1 MEIGSRE
8 WLIVGAII
16 FILLIVIDGWRRMRA
31 QSNSLKIDIDDKLAE
46 LGEDNYN
53 PELPLGSAR
62 AYVPKDTDNKVG
74 YQSSPTNETNAQLE
88 QDNNIVLEKASND
101 KAINGQGLTDQ
112 QDLNAQALANTKE
125 AIQANIAQELNK
137 SEHSL
142 DSIQANDTPFDI
154 DPLSTLGNADGII
167 GSKRVVQN
175 IEQKN
180 DDIILENSYDVEKE
194 PQALVGKKPLVQE
207 PPKHSEVEHSEL
219 NESVPN
225 ESTPNDS
232 APNDSIHKESIDAK
246 EEASPVETKAQQ
258 PLAAIKSKFA
268 ELTIPDILKAK
279 VEDNTVEQ
287 TKLEHE
293 DTQSELSDTEQSIK
307 SMSDHDDSIPS
318 SRDFSADMFE
328 TLLEER
334 DSHDNHNK
342 NNSEPDELEQDDV
355 EDTQQDNTDKEVD
368 SEQPSFSL
376 SDEAKQQEIAALK
389 ARLKQ
394 LSNEDDAE
402 HSEDHFAYAKKA
414 VDKEKESIEQVLK
427 NASSHSG
434 HDFTNLPTANDDE
447 QVIKQFKDESSDIN
461 ETTVVDDEVD
471 LEDIEQELIKHPN
484 QEELNANILKQLDAL
499 NNTDNEQTVSE
510 QAEEI
515 EEAEANEFELTSLQG
530 LSANDDLDEQ
540 EVDEDVD
547 ASPVFD
553 DSADP
558 LMDGYDDSRSSKELV
573 EQFNHDLA
581 VDDQAVSNELDMPIS
596 EILKKKSQ
604 SQNQNPSTVQENNSE
619 VVDPLLESTEPVDE
633 IPVGIDTPINTDD
646 KHEHELESAQ
656 PSKEPEINGE
666 DDDHDSFD
674 EPAIADN
681 LGFSAFGDDPLM
693 ANFED
698 PYDIDED
705 DSEEQPDEEV
715 AEDNREVEETQSEQ
729 ALDNQA
735 DASAIDDNENELDE
749 SIDEEQISAP
759 AKKPRKL
766 IANVDDPEVVLIVTV
781 VAKDTHLDGG
791 ALKQVVEACGM
802 EFGDMDVFHRF
813 EDDKEKNTI
822 QFSMT
827 NAVKPG
833 TFDIAT
839 MEQSSTPGVSFFMS
853 MDEPLDAKNAL
864 DCMLATA
871 ETVAN
876 HLNGS
881 LLDDDH
887 SVLRPQTK
895 EHYKERIRIH
905 EMKKLHRRS

>member
-8 WLIVGAII
+8 WLIVGAVI

-53 PELPLGSAR
+53 PELPLGTAR
-62 AYVPKDTDNKVG
+62 AYVPKDTDNKIG
-74 YQSSPTNETNAQLE
+74 SNFARANETDDQLV
-88 QDNNIVLEKASND
+88 QNNILHNKAPVNKNIAQTQYSNTEALE
-101 KAINGQGLTDQ
+101 
-112 QDLNAQALANTKE
+112 NTKQ
-125 AIQANIAQELNK
+125 AIQANIAQELNQ
-137 SEHSL
+137 SEHSFNSV
-142 DSIQANDTPFDI
+142 DDQFNADA
-154 DPLSTLGNADGII
+154 LSMLGNVDGIV

-175 IEQKN
+175 KEEQISDSTSSDSYN
-180 DDIILENSYDVEKE
+180 SAIDSSDVVLTDDITIADEPADDEEFTAHKE
-194 PQALVGKKPLVQE
+194 PLVQTDPAE
-207 PPKHSEVEHSEL
+207 P
-219 NESVPN
+219 
-225 ESTPNDS
+225 
-232 APNDSIHKESIDAK
+232 
-246 EEASPVETKAQQ
+246 EAEKVLEQLEQ
-258 PLAAIKSKFA
+258 PDYADENNTDLS

-279 VEDNTVEQ
+279 PQQKTAEQ
-287 TKLEHE
+287 TGPQQPVGDEN
-293 DTQSELSDTEQSIK
+293 QSNLSDTEQSIK
-307 SMSDHDDSIPS
+307 SMSEHDDSIPS

-328 TLLEER
+328 MLLEER
-334 DSHDNHNK
+334 DNHNH
-342 NNSEPDELEQDDV
+342 LEQ
-355 EDTQQDNTDKEVD
+355 EDSEQDEIEDGFEHNAEDEKTGG
-368 SEQPSFSL
+368 EQPSFSL
-376 SDEAKQQEIAALK
+376 TDEAKQQEIEALK

-394 LSNEDDAE
+394 LSAENDIDHNDD
-402 HSEDHFAYAKKA
+402 HVTNTKKA
-414 VDKEKESIEQVLK
+414 IDKEKESIEQVLK
-427 NASSHSG
+427 NAAPNPEQETIS
-434 HDFTNLPTANDDE
+434 NDIASDNEEAEQLTDE
-447 QVIKQFKDESSDIN
+447 TSELV

-471 LEDIEQELIKHPN
+471 LEDIEQELINRSNK
-484 QEELNANILKQLDAL
+484 EELNANILQQLDAL
-499 NNTDNEQTVSE
+499 NSTDNEQTVSE
-510 QAEEI
+510 KYKDTESNVI
-515 EEAEANEFELTSLQG
+515 EFESAALQG

-540 EVDEDVD
+540 YLDEDID
-547 ASPVFD
+547 DSPIFD
-553 DSADP
+553 DDADP

-581 VDDQAVSNELDMPIS
+581 VDDQTVSNELDMPIS

-604 SQNQNPSTVQENNSE
+604 SQQTLVPDEKNKEI
-619 VVDPLLESTEPVDE
+619 VDPLLDSTESVDE
-633 IPVGIDTPINTDD
+633 IPAGIDDAHLNADD
-646 KHEHELESAQ
+646 NNERESQ
-656 PSKEPEINGE
+656 SKEAEVNSVSE
-666 DDDHDSFD
+666 DESLD

-681 LGFSAFGDDPLM
+681 LGFSAFDDDPLM

-698 PYDIDED
+698 PYDIDDEGNED
-705 DSEEQPDEEV
+705 DNSE
-715 AEDNREVEETQSEQ
+715 AEDNETQSEQ
-729 ALDNQA
+729 ALVNHSA
-735 DASAIDDNENELDE
+735 FSAIDDNENGLD
-749 SIDEEQISAP
+749 SIADEDLHEQVSAP

-781 VAKDTHLDGG
+781 VAKDSYLDGA

-813 EDDKEKNTI
+813 EDGKDKGAI

-827 NAVKPG
+827 NAVNPG

-839 MEQSSTPGVSFFMS
+839 MDESSTPGVSFFMS